1 MLKRPIL
8 RGNVNFPLTL
18 APMVGLSHAALRRV
32 VRGYIPSSARTLWP
46 TEMLNS
52 RRLPNENFAV
62 VPEVRRFADES
73 NLVPQILGNEAL
85 PIQRSCARLE
95 VEWGASGIDI
105 NMGCP
110 VRKAIAHNYG
120 VSLMGD
126 EGYAREVVAMTREAT
141 RLPISVKL
149 RAGPQGD
156 GEFIKRFSRGLV
168 DAGAEWLTLHP
179 RTAEQKRR
187 GRADWS
193 QLRVLREHIDVA
205 VIGNGDIQVAEDVLR
220 MFEETQ
226 VDAVMIGR
234 AATARP
240 WIFWQLAEIWGWPG
254 PEGRSGERAPQGP
267 VEEGREYGRML
278 LQFIDALEAIYPLP
292 RAEES
297 EADWFRRVADGA
309 RPHWNEDLLLRK
321 LRFFVKN
328 GAAWL
333 SFGLDLEARLS
344 RCKTLSAARETIHSF
359 FLQEILMTAKTEL
372 RY

>member
-1 MLKRPIL
+1 
-8 RGNVNFPLTL
+8 
-18 APMVGLSHAALRRV
+18 MVGLSHAALRRV
-32 VRGYIPSSARTLWP
+32 VKSYLPTAARTIWP

-62 VPEVRRFADES
+62 VPEVRRFADET
-73 NLVPQILGNEAL
+73 NLVPQILGNEAQ

-95 VEWGASGIDI
+95 IEWGASGIDI

-126 EGYAREVVAMTREAT
+126 EGYAREVVAMTRAAT
-141 RLPISVKL
+141 KLPISVKL

-156 GEFIKRFSRGLV
+156 PEYMRRFSRGLV
-168 DAGAEWLTLHP
+168 EAGAEWLTLHP

-193 QLRVLREHIDVA
+193 QLRVLREQLDVA
-205 VIGNGDIQVAEDVLR
+205 VIGNGDIQVAEDVMR

-240 WIFWQLAEIWGWPG
+240 WIFWQLAETWGWAA
-254 PEGRSGERAPQGP
+254 PEGRSGERAPRGGL
-267 VEEGREYGRML
+267 EEGAEYGRML
-278 LQFIDALEAIYPLP
+278 LRFIDALEEIYPLP
-292 RAEES
+292 QREES
-297 EADWFRRVADGA
+297 ESDWWDRVASGA
-309 RPHWNEDLLLRK
+309 KPNWNEDLLLRK

-333 SFGLDLEARLS
+333 SFGLDLESRLS
-344 RCKTLSAARETIHSF
+344 KCLSLKAARETIRIF
-359 FLQEILMTAKTEL
+359 FLQDVAMTSKTEL

>member
-8 RGNVNFPLTL
+8 RGNVNFPVTL

-32 VRGYIPSSARTLWP
+32 VKSYMPSSARTLWP

-52 RRLPNENFAV
+52 RRLPHENFAV
-62 VPEVRRFADES
+62 VPEVRKFADET
-73 NLVPQILGNEAL
+73 NLVPQILGNEAM
-85 PIQRSCARLE
+85 PIQLSCARLE
-95 VEWGASGIDI
+95 SEWGASGIDV

-126 EGYAREVVAMTREAT
+126 EGYAREVVAMTRAAT
-141 RLPISVKL
+141 KLPISVKL

-156 GEFIKRFSRGLV
+156 PEFMKRFSRGLIE
-168 DAGAEWLTLHP
+168 AGAEWLTLHP

-193 QLRVLREHIDVA
+193 LLRDLRENVDVA
-205 VIGNGDIQVAEDVLR
+205 VIGNGDVQLAEDVVR
-220 MFEETQ
+220 MLKETD

-240 WIFWQLAEIWGWPG
+240 WIFWQLGEEWGWPEPTG
-254 PEGRSGERAPQGP
+254 REGQRAPRSP
-267 VEEGREYGRML
+267 DEEGREYGRML
-278 LQFIDALEAIYPLP
+278 LEFIDALEAIYPLP
-292 RAEES
+292 HEDES
-297 EADWFRRVADGA
+297 DLAWSERVAAGA
-309 RPHWNEDLLLRK
+309 KPHWSEDLVLRK

-344 RCKTLSAARETIHSF
+344 RCKTLREARTTVQAF
-359 FLQEILMTAKTEL
+359 FQQDIAMTSRTEL

>member
-1 MLKRPIL
+1 
-8 RGNVNFPLTL
+8 
-18 APMVGLSHAALRRV
+18 MVGLSHAALRRV
-32 VRGYIPSSARTLWP
+32 VKSYMPKSAQTLWP

-62 VPEVRRFADES
+62 VPEVRKFADES
-73 NLVPQILGNEAL
+73 NLVPQILGNEAI

-95 VEWGASGIDI
+95 SEWGASGIDI

-126 EGYAREVVAMTREAT
+126 EGYAREVVAMTRAAT
-141 RLPISVKL
+141 KLPISVKL

-156 GEFIKRFSRGLV
+156 RDFMKRFSKGLV

-193 QLRVLREHIDVA
+193 QLRELREHVDVA
-205 VIGNGDIQVAEDVLR
+205 VIGNGDIQIAEDVRR
-220 MFEETQ
+220 MLHETE
-226 VDAVMIGR
+226 VDAVMVGR

-240 WIFWQLAEIWGWPG
+240 WIFWQMGEEWGWPE
-254 PEGRSGERAPQGP
+254 PEGRAGERAPRGAL
-267 VEEGREYGRML
+267 EEGQEYGRML
-278 LQFIDALEAIYPLP
+278 LKFIDALEAIYPLP
-292 RAEES
+292 IDGES
-297 EADWFRRVADGA
+297 ETEWSNRVTGGA
-309 RPHWNEDLLLRK
+309 KPNWSEDLLLRK

-333 SFGLDLEARLS
+333 SFGLDLEAKLS
-344 RCKTLSAARETIHSF
+344 RSKTMAEARQTVRNF
-359 FLQEILMTAKTEL
+359 FCQEIAMTARTEL